1 MLVNSSESRGSRGYE
16 EWGEMRSEGVSHAT
30 LHAPDHVEREVCMAV
45 LEQRAVII
53 RRQGIASLWTDDLL
67 KPLSADSGS
76 MSKSADMK
84 CWRNCH
90 RWTVEHIAFCII
102 LPTDTEALCLFPLVF
117 RYAHASCRFCAIH
130 QPLAKHS
137 YTMSAP
143 SKLPNGSFTHL
154 HPSRP

>member
-1 MLVNSSESRGSRGYE
+1 MP
-16 EWGEMRSEGVSHAT
+16 T
-30 LHAPDHVEREVCMAV
+30 LHAPDHVEKEVCIAIP
-45 LEQRAVII
+45 EQRVVITD
-53 RRQGIASLWTDDLL
+53 RQEIASLWTDDLL

-84 CWRNCH
+84 YWRNCH
-90 RWTVEHIAFCII
+90 RGTVGHIAFCII

-117 RYAHASCRFCAIH
+117 RYTHASCRFCAIH
-130 QPLAKHS
+130 QPLTKHS